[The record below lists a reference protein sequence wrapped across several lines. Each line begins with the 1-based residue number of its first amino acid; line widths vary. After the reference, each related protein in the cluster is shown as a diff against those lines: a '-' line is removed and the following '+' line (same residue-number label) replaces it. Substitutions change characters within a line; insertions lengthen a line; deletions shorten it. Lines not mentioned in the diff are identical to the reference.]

1 MEGTLEGPHW
11 ASMRA
16 LLPLYQTITTVCLG
30 DGENTSFWMD
40 VWDGDDSFSI
50 RFPSLHSHCKQTDYS
65 VAEIS
70 RNGLERRLVP
80 RLTPAAHAELQV
92 VNSIIQRTTL
102 STAADTRLR
111 PFALPDGKLHTASLY
126 RMLKASEGESSP
138 ASSFIW
144 ANHAPPRARFF
155 AWLLTGDRIQSRANL
170 RRNTVVDNDICELC
184 NNGSETANHIMFECP
199 EASSFWQSLG
209 FILPSGQ
216 TTGTLPSV
224 PAAVRHGTD
233 WAKDGFLSQPPPL
246 PLPLN
251 AGELRRPPSHLQPN

>member
-1 MEGTLEGPHW
+1 MVTL
-11 ASMRA
+11 
-16 LLPLYQTITTVCLG
+16 TFC
-30 DGENTSFWMD
+30 
-40 VWDGDDSFSI
+40 FST

-102 STAADTRLR
+102 STAADARLS
-111 PFALPDGKLHTASLY
+111 PFALPNGKLHTASLY

-144 ANHAPPRARFF
+144 ANHAPPRVRFF

-170 RRNTVVDNDICELC
+170 RRKTVVDNDICELC

-216 TTGTLPSV
+216 TTGALPSLPRPVSV
-224 PAAVRHGTD
+224 PAEHFSTIVLLCCWQLWKRRNDMVFRGVLTTRQQLLLLCREEARL
-233 WAKDGFLSQPPPL
+233 WRCRL
-246 PLPLN
+246 PRATASVSN
-251 AGELRRPPSHLQPN
+251 AWCSLFSNAM